1 MTRRELLEIYEH
13 YKGIDN
19 VEIELHIHMPDDSI
33 EIIRNANPAEKMEY
47 LGVAYDDNLVHKNN
61 KEIYITDVYF
71 LVDDTMGF
79 GNALCKLRA
88 GKRLTRKGWN
98 GKGMFIYYVP
108 SGEYLPCTKVADK
121 YCTDDFGKV
130 PYRAYIAFKAVDDTV
145 VPWVASQTDLL
156 ADDWIEVE

>member
-1 MTRRELLEIYEH
+1 MTRQELLDNYEG

-33 EIIRNANPAEKMEY
+33 EIIRNANATEKMKY
-47 LGVAYDDNLVHKNN
+47 LSVAYDDNLVHKNN

-71 LVDDTMGF
+71 LVDDTMSF
-79 GNALCKLRA
+79 GYALRRLRA

-98 GKGMFIYYVP
+98 GNGMFIYYVP
-108 SGEYLPCTKVADK
+108 FGEYFPSTKVAEK

-130 PYRAYIAFKAVDDTV
+130 PYRAYIAMKTIDNTV
-145 VPWVASQTDLL
+145 VPWVASQTDIL
-156 ADDWIEVE
+156 ADDWVELK